1 MKNENQIQDK
11 IYQSFQDNLKQDS
24 ADLEILLGFSGGLD
38 SSVLLHLLAQMQTQ
52 LHFKLKAIHVHH
64 GLSSSAD
71 DWLNFC
77 KQKCKLLDIEFYD
90 VKVKIN
96 DKSTLGIEGE
106 ARELRYEAIRKKQKG
121 VVALGHHQNDQAE
134 TLLLQLLRGSGLKG
148 LAGMPEFDEKRNF
161 WRPMLN
167 IKKEL
172 IEKYASENN
181 IEYIED
187 ESNEDVNF
195 DRNFIRKKVLPLME
209 SRYPA
214 SIETI
219 SRSANNISEGH
230 QINELLALDD
240 SKNVMSGDGS
250 YLLIENLNKL
260 PNLRAINLIRWWLSF
275 NNLLMPSKKNIEEL
289 TRQVNYIKKDTS
301 LNLKISNDQSI
312 RAYGDKLFIVNMKN
326 KLSSYH
332 LKWSGQE
339 EIELPNKS
347 KLHFVKTKRG
357 GLSLSKLGVNTLYI
371 KSRTGGEKLKPFPD
385 QPSRSLKYLFQKAN
399 IPHWERDQV
408 PLVFANEQLVAVP
421 NLGVEF
427 DYQSNVGEDGYQIN
441 WLRDYNKGNFPIN

>member
-148 LAGMPEFDEKRNF
+148 LAGMPEFDEKRKF

-172 IEKYASENN
+172 LEKYASENN

-187 ESNEDVNF
+187 ESNEDINF
-195 DRNFIRKKVLPLME
+195 DRNFIRKKVLPLIE

-219 SRSANNISEGH
+219 SRSASNISEGH
-230 QINELLALDD
+230 HLNELLALDD
-240 SKNVMSGDGS
+240 SKNIMSDDGS
-250 YLLIENLNKL
+250 YLFINDLKKL
-260 PNLRAINLIRWWLSF
+260 PRVRVINLIRWWLSF
-275 NNLLMPSKKNIEEL
+275 NNQLMPSKKNIVEL
-289 TRQVNYIKKDTS
+289 YKQVVFIKKDTS
-301 LNLKISNDQSI
+301 LNLKISEEASI
-312 RAYGDKLFIVNMKN
+312 RAHNNKLFIGNFNIKPDTFD
-326 KLSSYH
+326 

-339 EIELPNKS
+339 ELNLPNKK
-347 KLHFVKTKRG
+347 KLQFIKIEEG
-357 GLSLSKLGVNTLYI
+357 GLSLSKLGVKTLNVR
-371 KSRTGGEKLKPFPD
+371 SRVGGEKLKPFSD
-385 QPSRSLKYLFQKAN
+385 QPSRNLKYLFQAAD
-399 IPHWERDQV
+399 IPIWERDQV
-408 PLVFANEQLVAVP
+408 PLIFAKNELVAVP
-421 NLGVEF
+421 NIAVHHK
-427 DYQSNVGEDGYQIN
+427 YQSSIGEEGYQIN
-441 WLRDYNKGNFPIN
+441 WLSD

>member
-1 MKNENQIQDK
+1 
-11 IYQSFQDNLKQDS
+11 
-24 ADLEILLGFSGGLD
+24 
-38 SSVLLHLLAQMQTQ
+38 MQTQ
-52 LHFKLKAIHVHH
+52 LDFKLKAIHVHH

-77 KQKCKLLDIEFYD
+77 KEKCKLLDIEFYD

-96 DKSTLGIEGE
+96 EKSSLGIEGE
-106 ARELRYEAIRKKQKG
+106 ARELRYEAIKKKQKG
-121 VVALGHHQNDQAE
+121 IVALGHHQNDQAE
-134 TLLLQLLRGSGLKG
+134 TLMLQLLRGSGLKG
-148 LAGMPEFDEKRNF
+148 LAGMPEFDEKRKF

-172 IEKYASENN
+172 LEKYASENN

-187 ESNEDVNF
+187 ESNEDINF
-195 DRNFIRKKVLPLME
+195 DRNFIRKKVLPLIE

-219 SRSANNISEGH
+219 SRSASNISEGH

-240 SKNVMSGDGS
+240 SKNVMSDDGS

-275 NNLLMPSKKNIEEL
+275 NDLLMPSKKNIEEL
-289 TRQVNYIKKDTS
+289 FRQVSFIKKDTS

-312 RAYGDKLFIVNMKN
+312 RAFGDKLFIVNMKN
-326 KLSSYH
+326 KLATYH
-332 LKWSGQE
+332 FKWSGQE

-357 GLSLSKLGVNTLYI
+357 GLSLSKLGVKTLYI
-371 KSRTGGEKLKPFPD
+371 KSRTGGEKLKPF
-385 QPSRSLKYLFQKAN
+385 
-399 IPHWERDQV
+399 
-408 PLVFANEQLVAVP
+408 
-421 NLGVEF
+421 
-427 DYQSNVGEDGYQIN
+427 QIN
-441 WLRDYNKGNFPIN
+441 PAEALNIFFKRQIYPIGKETKFPWYLQMNNWLPYPTLGFSLSINRRLEKMAIKSSGYEIKIKEIFPLINKLFLYNSSLFK

>member
-1 MKNENQIQDK
+1 LDNIATVKNEKKIQDK
-11 IYQSFQDNLKQDS
+11 IYQSFQDNLKQDN
-24 ADLEILLGFSGGLD
+24 ANLEILLGFSGGLD
-38 SSVLLHLLAQMQTQ
+38 SSVLLHLLAQIQTQ

-121 VVALGHHQNDQAE
+121 VVALGHHQNDQVE
-134 TLLLQLLRGSGLKG
+134 TLMLQLLRGSGLKG
-148 LAGMPEFDEKRNF
+148 LAGMPEFDEKRKF

-167 IKKEL
+167 LKKEL

-187 ESNEDVNF
+187 ESNEDINF
-195 DRNFIRKKVLPLME
+195 DRNFIRKKVLPLIE

-219 SRSANNISEGH
+219 SRSAANISEGH

-240 SKNVMSGDGS
+240 SKNVMSDDGS
-250 YLLIENLNKL
+250 HLLIENLNKL

-275 NNLLMPSKKNIEEL
+275 NGLLMPSKKNVEEL
-289 TRQVNYIKKDTS
+289 FRQVKLIKKDTS
-301 LNLKISNDQSI
+301 LNLKISNDRSI
-312 RAYGDKLFIVNMKN
+312 RAFDDKLLIVSILND
-326 KLSSYH
+326 LPSYH
-332 LKWSGQE
+332 FKWVGQE

-347 KLHFVKTKRG
+347 KLHFVKTKKG
-357 GLSLSKLGVNTLYI
+357 GLSLSKLGAKSLYI
-371 KSRTGGEKLKPFPD
+371 KSRSGGEKLKSFPD
-385 QPSRSLKYLFQKAN
+385 QPSRSLKYLFQKAD

-408 PLVFANEQLVAVP
+408 PLVYANEQLVAVP
-421 NLGVEF
+421 NLGVQYE
-427 DYQSNVGEDGYQIN
+427 YQSKVGEVGYQIK
-441 WLRDYNKGNFPIN
+441 WLRD